1 MSSRGAAEDLVE
13 EVIAL
18 RDGELTVWRPRDTE
32 ALLDDEAFA
41 QDEFMP
47 YWAELWPSG
56 RALASR
62 LAGRALRGAR
72 VVELGCGLGLPS
84 LVAARAGARVLAT
97 DWSEAALR
105 LLQRN
110 AAINGIALQTEP
122 ADWREPEPLLAQ
134 APFALVL
141 AADVLYERRNVSLM
155 LSLLPRLGA
164 EIWLADP
171 GRSFAEAF
179 LAQAPRL
186 FEVHTDRQDE
196 VFIHRLVPREDA
208 TAPRPA

>member
-1 MSSRGAAEDLVE
+1 VSEDLVD

-18 RDGELTVWRPRDTE
+18 RDGELTIRRPRDSE

-56 RALASR
+56 LALARR
-62 LAGRALRGAR
+62 LAGRALHGAR

-84 LVAARAGARVLAT
+84 LVAARAHGRVLAT
-97 DWSEAALR
+97 DWSQAALDR
-105 LLQRN
+105 LERN
-110 AAINGIALQTEP
+110 AAGNGLALETARVDWASP
-122 ADWREPEPLLAQ
+122 ATLLAR

-155 LSLLPRLGA
+155 LSLLPALGD
-164 EIWLADP
+164 EVWLADP

-179 LAQAPRL
+179 LEQAPRL
-186 FEVHTDRQDE
+186 FAVHTEREDGIY
-196 VFIHRLVPREDA
+196 IHRLIPHERVRLPR
-208 TAPRPA
+208 RG